1 MSSCAHSSRV
11 LHTLRKL
18 AREIHR
24 RSVWQVVA
32 GYTLFWFLAHRLVV
46 EVTDLLGL
54 PLWTPSMASS
64 LLAIGFPIVLATAVV
79 QGGLPGLRIE
89 DVVDPNELE
98 GLTPEDVHVIPEAHP
113 LHGLTLLTWRNA
125 ILGGVMAAALLV
137 TSVVAYLTMWAF
149 GIGPV
154 GSLAAQGIIEPDDV
168 VYVAAFEDET
178 GETELGQRVRS
189 LMEIELSR
197 STLVDVMDR
206 SSLPD
211 ARAFPTPPGL
221 RGERASAQRAG
232 AVLVIDGEVRPAEG
246 GYRVYARIRMPD
258 GTVLAGFGRTA
269 ETEDALAEAVG
280 GIALRLRER
289 FGESLREIHED
300 EGRGR

>member
-1 MSSCAHSSRV
+1 
-11 LHTLRKL
+11 
-18 AREIHR
+18 
-24 RSVWQVVA
+24 
-32 GYTLFWFLAHRLVV
+32 
-46 EVTDLLGL
+46 
-54 PLWTPSMASS
+54 MAFS
-64 LLAIGFPIVLATAVV
+64 LLAIGLPIVLATTVA

-113 LHGLTLLTWRNA
+113 LYGVTFLTWRNA

-168 VYVAAFEDET
+168 VYVALFEDET
-178 GETELGQRVRS
+178 GETELGGRVRR
-189 LMEIELSR
+189 LMEVELSR

-206 SSLPD
+206 S
-211 ARAFPTPPGL
+211 
-221 RGERASAQRAG
+221 AG
-232 AVLVIDGEVRPAEG
+232 DVGTAALVIDGEVRPAEG

-258 GTVLAGFGRTA
+258 GMVLAGFGRTA
-269 ETEDALAEAVG
+269 ETEDALADAVG
-280 GIALRLRER
+280 EIALRLRER